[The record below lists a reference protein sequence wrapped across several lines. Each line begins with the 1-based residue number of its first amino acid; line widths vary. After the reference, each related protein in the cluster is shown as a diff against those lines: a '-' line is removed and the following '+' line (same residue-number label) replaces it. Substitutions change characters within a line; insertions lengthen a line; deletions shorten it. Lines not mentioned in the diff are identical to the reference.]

1 MFYHLI
7 NNASN
12 AWYDSKACTINEL
25 IGYMRAQSA
34 LRDAQI
40 DAIKTYL
47 YLKIACDN
55 KPLPQLFYEGAFN
68 TLDTDA
74 LNNELI
80 SQPLRDFLTHNKA
93 ALALYEYAKQNADK
107 SLLELIYKDYERL
120 DYQGIF
126 AKMFYD
132 ISYTD
137 YLFSLPMGAGKTYLM
152 AAFIYLDLY
161 FAMNEPSNKAFAHN
175 FLILAPSGLKSSIL
189 PSLRNIE
196 HFNPSWILPEPSA
209 SEIKSLIKFEILNEN
224 KSDKKSNKTKNPNV
238 AKIARYQPF
247 SSMFGVVL
255 LTNAEKVILDRID
268 KEPTLFRN
276 TSQNDKQAWQVAN
289 ELREFIG
296 KIPNLSI
303 FIDEVHH
310 AASDNDSEVKLR
322 KVVSKWSQSKS
333 ITMVAGFSGTPY
345 LKSKVKIAISSNLT
359 LEHKQIAN
367 TVHYYPLLQGIGNFL
382 KTPIVQISSS
392 TNRLDIVESGLREFL
407 EHSSTYANALHS
419 KIAIYCGSIENLEE
433 QIYPKVCEILSE
445 FQLNQTAVLKFHKGN
460 KAYPEPKDAQSVF
473 DTLDYD
479 STIKVILLVQ
489 IGKEGWDCKSL
500 SAVILSQEG
509 DCPTNM
515 VLQTSCRCLRQ
526 VEKGKDEKALIYLNK
541 SNADK
546 LSAQLKAE
554 QHISL
559 ADFQNGAQKEQI
571 AIYRYDRTDKLKLPP
586 IDFYQIQLNYD
597 RTIIQKAN
605 PKEKLA
611 NLKPTKQISTL
622 ITQKD
627 FDDNTLNT
635 FVQNQSQKELHA
647 NFYAWLY
654 GIVKESFMSLNLQ
667 DLKTHFPALQRIFKE
682 ITYEKN
688 GELYFNNDYDK
699 RATES
704 SIRKAF
710 SPKRDFTTTKETLP
724 QSATLLLA
732 EKLLSPL
739 MIDTQKQDSFLP
751 DQTNVAQIIDIDKGA
766 AYQPLSQND
775 KETLIKLLGLEQAQ
789 KSIAEKERRL
799 NSPYIIHKDESFHY
813 LPYRT
818 DSKFERD
825 IFTQILLLQD
835 FKDLNLE
842 IFYNGDSHLTAFRI
856 QTYKNNAKLGLYT
869 PDFLILKREKGIILK
884 VLILETKGEAYALNF
899 KDKKD
904 FMSEFIALNNEKCG
918 YKKFDFLY
926 LDDSSN
932 LTQQI
937 LQIEHALKTFF
948 KDKQ

>member
-1 MFYHLI
+1 MQI
-7 NNASN
+7 
-12 AWYDSKACTINEL
+12 
-25 IGYMRAQSA
+25 QSA

-47 YLKIACDN
+47 YLKITCDN
-55 KPLPQLFYEGAFN
+55 KPLPQLFYEGVFN
-68 TLDTDA
+68 ALDTNA

-80 SQPLRDFLTHNKA
+80 SQPLRDFLTRNKA
-93 ALALYEYAKQNADK
+93 ALSLYEYAKYSSNK
-107 SLLELIYKDYERL
+107 PLLEAIHKDYANLNYKD
-120 DYQGIF
+120 IF
-126 AKMFYD
+126 TKMFYN

-224 KSDKKSNKTKNPNV
+224 KSDKRSNKTKNPNV

-247 SSMFGVVL
+247 DAMFGVVL
-255 LTNAEKVILDRID
+255 LTNAEKVILKKID
-268 KEPTLFRN
+268 KEPTLFN
-276 TSQNDKQAWQVAN
+276 MLNENDRLAYQIAN
-289 ELREFIG
+289 ELRTTIS
-296 KIPNLSI
+296 KIQNLSI

-310 AASDNDSEVKLR
+310 AAIDDVKLR
-322 KVVSKWSQSKS
+322 RVVNEWSNGES

-345 LKSKVKIAISSNLT
+345 LKSKETITINENLT
-359 LEHKQIAN
+359 IEHKQIAN

-382 KTPIVQISSS
+382 KTPIVKISSS

-460 KAYPEPKDAQSVF
+460 KAYPEPKDAQNTF
-473 DTLDYD
+473 NTLD
-479 STIKVILLVQ
+479 SNPAIKVILLVQ

-509 DCPTNM
+509 DCPKNM

-526 VEKGKDEKALIYLNK
+526 VEQGKDEKALIYLNK

-667 DLKTHFPALQRIFKE
+667 DLKAHFSALQRIFKE
-682 ITYEKN
+682 ITHEKN

-699 RATES
+699 SATES

-710 SPKRDFTTTKETLP
+710 SPKRDFITTKEILP
-724 QSATLLLA
+724 QSATLLLT

-789 KSIAEKERRL
+789 KSIAEKERQL

-904 FMSEFIALNNEKCG
+904 FMSEFIALNNEKYG

>member
-1 MFYHLI
+1 MFYHQITKARDIWYNSKECKINKLI
-7 NNASN
+7 S
-12 AWYDSKACTINEL
+12 
-25 IGYMRAQSA
+25 YMQIQSA

-55 KPLPQLFYEGAFN
+55 KPLPQLFYEGVFN
-68 TLDTDA
+68 ALDTNA

-80 SQPLRDFLTHNKA
+80 SQPLRDFLTRNKA
-93 ALALYEYAKQNADK
+93 ALSLYEYAKYSSNK
-107 SLLELIYKDYERL
+107 PLLEAIHKDYANLNYKD
-120 DYQGIF
+120 IF
-126 AKMFYD
+126 TKMFYN

-224 KSDKKSNKTKNPNV
+224 KSDKRSNKTKNPNV

-247 SSMFGVVL
+247 DAMFGVVL
-255 LTNAEKVILDRID
+255 LTNAEKVILKKID
-268 KEPTLFRN
+268 KEPTLFN
-276 TSQNDKQAWQVAN
+276 MLNENDRLAYQIAN
-289 ELREFIG
+289 ELRTTIS
-296 KIPNLSI
+296 KIQNLSI

-310 AASDNDSEVKLR
+310 AAIDDVKLR
-322 KVVSKWSQSKS
+322 IVVNEWSNGES

-345 LKSKVKIAISSNLT
+345 LKSKETITINENLT
-359 LEHKQIAN
+359 IEHKQIAN

-382 KTPIVQISSS
+382 KTPIVKISSS

-460 KAYPEPKDAQSVF
+460 KAYPEPKDAQNTF
-473 DTLDYD
+473 NTLD
-479 STIKVILLVQ
+479 SNPAIKVILLVQ

-509 DCPTNM
+509 DCPKNM

-526 VEKGKDEKALIYLNK
+526 VEQGKDEKALIYLNK

-667 DLKTHFPALQRIFKE
+667 DLKAHFSALQRIFKE
-682 ITYEKN
+682 ITHEKN

-699 RATES
+699 SATES

-710 SPKRDFTTTKETLP
+710 SPKRDFITTKEILP

-904 FMSEFIALNNEKCG
+904 FMSEFIALNNEKYG

>member
-1 MFYHLI
+1 MQI
-7 NNASN
+7 
-12 AWYDSKACTINEL
+12 
-25 IGYMRAQSA
+25 QSA

-80 SQPLRDFLTHNKA
+80 SQPLRDFLTRNKA
-93 ALALYEYAKQNADK
+93 ALSLYEYAKHSSNK
-107 SLLELIYKDYERL
+107 PLLEAIHKDYSNLNYKD
-120 DYQGIF
+120 IF
-126 AKMFYD
+126 TKMFYN

-224 KSDKKSNKTKNPNV
+224 KSDKRSNKTKNPNV

-247 SSMFGVVL
+247 DAMFGVVL
-255 LTNAEKVILDRID
+255 LTNAEKVILKKID
-268 KEPTLFRN
+268 KEPTLFN
-276 TSQNDKQAWQVAN
+276 MLNENDRLAYQIAN
-289 ELREFIG
+289 ELRTTIS
-296 KIPNLSI
+296 KIQNLSI

-310 AASDNDSEVKLR
+310 AAIDDVKLR
-322 KVVSKWSQSKS
+322 RVVNEWSNGES

-345 LKSKVKIAISSNLT
+345 LKSKETITINENLT
-359 LEHKQIAN
+359 IEHKQIAN

-460 KAYPEPKDAQSVF
+460 KAYPEPKDAQSAF

-654 GIVKESFMSLNLQ
+654 EIAKESFMTLSLQ

-766 AYQPLSQND
+766 ACQPLSQND

-904 FMSEFIALNNEKCG
+904 FMSEFIALNNEKYG